1 MAAGRLRLGLLL
13 SAAVVWPAPA
23 LAQTTPAYLEHRQ
36 DVATL
41 VTSEVE
47 AFTGHVEKHC
57 GIFTLQ
63 AATGGPPAVD
73 RDEVEK
79 ALKCV
84 REAQGRGQPA
94 WAVWQVAGVDATL
107 FTGVAASSTSSVH
120 LVQSAGNVD
129 GVSLTP
135 CLRPRVEKD
144 ATVSCGTK
152 PLGAGDLEKAL
163 ARLRKD
169 VARSGVA
176 APVAMPA
183 RETADG
189 DAELAHA
196 VDTAL
201 DAVHAAGDGIWPRC
215 PRHFDHPLTVRDG
228 WWFCDRE
235 KAYIV
240 ALGSLWR
247 VVPRTRR

>member
-1 MAAGRLRLGLLL
+1 MAAVRVRLGPILGVL
-13 SAAVVWPAPA
+13 AVVPAV
-23 LAQTTPAYLEHRQ
+23 AQTPGYVEHRQ
-36 DVATL
+36 DVATI

-63 AATGGPPAVD
+63 AATGGPPAAG
-73 RDEVEK
+73 REEVEK

-84 REAQGRGQPA
+84 RDAQRRGQPA

-107 FTGVAASSTSSVH
+107 FVGVAASSTSSVH

-129 GVSLTP
+129 GVTLTP
-135 CLRPRVEKD
+135 CLRPRVAKN
-144 ATVSCGTK
+144 ATVSCATR
-152 PLGAGDLEKAL
+152 PPRDGDLERAVE
-163 ARLRKD
+163 RLRKD
-169 VARSGVA
+169 VARSGVDVPIA
-176 APVAMPA
+176 VPKIRA
-183 RETADG
+183 ADG
-189 DAELAHA
+189 DAALDHA

-201 DAVHAAGDGIWPRC
+201 DTVHAAGDGIWPRC
-215 PRHFDHPLTVRDG
+215 PRHFDHPLAVRDG

-240 ALGSLWR
+240 ELGNLWR
-247 VVPRTRR
+247 VVPRTRK